1 MNKNTMRRIEQIV
14 GYGISDTEGK
24 RTFTPVDGIL
34 YVDLFE
40 GDIPEEL
47 GVKSFNG
54 RKNGVTYF
62 NQIELSKNYSKSYC
76 KQGDVT
82 LELNWGSNEYNE
94 EIKGLA
100 DWLEENPAVDN
111 LDDAG
116 VKSKKI
122 EDFSVTK
129 GTAAETQADI
139 NIILHDGYGYYIR
152 RPLIVGV
159 SQENKDASRY
169 F

>member
-1 MNKNTMRRIEQIV
+1 MRRIEQIV
-14 GYGISDTEGK
+14 GYGISDIDGE
-24 RTFTPVDGIL
+24 RTFTPVDGVL

-40 GDIPEEL
+40 GDIPEGL

-54 RKNGVTYF
+54 KRNGVEYY
-62 NQIELSKNYSKSYC
+62 NQIELPKNYC

-82 LELNWGSNEYNE
+82 LDLDWGSTEYNE
-94 EIKGLA
+94 EIQGLI
-100 DWLEENPAVDN
+100 DWLEENPTVDN

-139 NIILHDGYGYYIR
+139 NTILLDGYGYYIR

-159 SQENKDASRY
+159 SSEQKDGYRY